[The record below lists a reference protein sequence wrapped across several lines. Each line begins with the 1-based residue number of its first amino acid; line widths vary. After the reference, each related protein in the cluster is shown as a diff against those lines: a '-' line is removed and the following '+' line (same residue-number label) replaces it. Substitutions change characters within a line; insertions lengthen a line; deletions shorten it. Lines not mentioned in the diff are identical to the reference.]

1 MKAFNDKVDRYNTEI
16 QRRQEKGEEGI
27 TISPCARS
35 SKSASEAY
43 KKCNDVNG
51 KKKEGS
57 PDGAG
62 KATDC
67 KDDIDHIIDKQ
78 MGGEDN
84 CDNYVPVNAS
94 VNRSLG
100 SQMKR
105 EIAAN
110 PGKALTAVVAGTKA
124 KCDDTTE
131 RTPACK

>member
-1 MKAFNDKVDRYNTEI
+1 MS
-16 QRRQEKGEEGI
+16 G
-27 TISPCARS
+27 
-35 SKSASEAY
+35 SASRELASMEP
-43 KKCNDVNG
+43 NADIF
-51 KKKEGS
+51 
-57 PDGAG
+57 AQ
-62 KATDC
+62 ATDC

-100 SQMKR
+100 SQMRR

-110 PGKALTAVVAGTKA
+110 PGQALTAVEAGTKA
-124 KCDDTTE
+124 HCDDTTE